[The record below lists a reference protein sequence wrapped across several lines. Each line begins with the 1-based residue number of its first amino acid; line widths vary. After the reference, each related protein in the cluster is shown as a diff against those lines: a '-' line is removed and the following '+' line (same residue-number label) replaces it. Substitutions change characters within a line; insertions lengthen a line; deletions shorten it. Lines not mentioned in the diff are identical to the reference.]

1 MYVPIQSYSNNKV
14 IVSIHLLLLVKPLT
28 LFCLIRVET
37 TPQSAKKWTL
47 ESLVSDVV
55 TEEYNKQGK
64 GKYIERALQVLDENQ
79 IEKLKDWA
87 SLSEESKKKYPDIL
101 RDILDNAS
109 LPQGIL
115 LILRFHCFCNDY

>member
-1 MYVPIQSYSNNKV
+1 
-14 IVSIHLLLLVKPLT
+14 VKQLT
-28 LFCLIRVET
+28 LFCLICIEP
-37 TPQSAKKWTL
+37 TPQNAKKWTL

-101 RDILDNAS
+101 RDILDDAS